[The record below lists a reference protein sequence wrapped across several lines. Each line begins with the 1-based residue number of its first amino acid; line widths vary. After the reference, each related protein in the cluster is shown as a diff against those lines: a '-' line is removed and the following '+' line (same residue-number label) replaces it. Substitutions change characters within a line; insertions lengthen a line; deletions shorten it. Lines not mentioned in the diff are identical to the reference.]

1 MSIFNDKT
9 GCRTTYQ
16 LEFPSLDSGSIHVVG
31 GGAKFL
37 QLLAGE
43 DVDTDK
49 MDLGMPVFT
58 GLGRGHFHNLART
71 ALDDDVAALP
81 QCRTLHGVGG

>member
-1 MSIFNDKT
+1 M
-9 GCRTTYQ
+9 
-16 LEFPSLDSGSIHVVG
+16 G

-49 MDLGMPVFT
+49 MDLGMPVFA
-58 GLGRGHFHNLART
+58 GLGRGHFHYLART
-71 ALDDDVAALP
+71 ALDDDMAILP
-81 QCRTLHGVGG
+81 QCGTLHGVGG